1 MFKANQVVHGRDE
14 LKAQPALF
22 KAYFELGMPV
32 LVRMMMRVLAWAA
45 QETKRSQPEPRLHN
59 EAFKDI
65 LGRMAR
71 FVHSILLGFM
81 KYKVPSILLA
91 AVQD

>member
-1 MFKANQVVHGRDE
+1 
-14 LKAQPALF
+14 LF

-32 LVRMMMRVLAWAA
+32 LVRMMMRVLGLGG
-45 QETKRSQPEPRLHN
+45 TKKQKDPSQNPACIAR
-59 EAFKDI
+59 AFKNI
-65 LGRMAR
+65 LGRTAR